1 MSLLSRLRHARPAQ
15 QPSGPAPP
23 PPPPP
28 PNSRVPPK
36 RREGHD
42 HIMCDDLASHTRL
55 PCPLARPR
63 CASARGAVSSSTTS
77 RDHRET
83 RGKSERQGLGLTGRK
98 SKSLTSSVRRRAD
111 LPLQRPWSCP
121 PSDISPLYNAPY
133 RTGTVPSSPRISLH
147 FQCFETSS
155 LHYLLLPLT
164 ITDNVSTVH
173 HYPPCTITLVLH
185 HILPDLPRHVFTTPS
200 GTPGQQTP

>member
-1 MSLLSRLRHARPAQ
+1 MRVWFCAQAGITEPPLFANRALSAIRSDIASNPAHAGRRKKVSLLPRLLPVATPAQHNSPAAQRRRRRRLRRIRRFRRSAERDTTTSCATTLPHPHG
-15 QPSGPAPP
+15 SHVL
-23 PPPPP
+23 
-28 PNSRVPPK
+28 SR
-36 RREGHD
+36 
-42 HIMCDDLASHTRL
+42 
-55 PCPLARPR
+55 
-63 CASARGAVSSSTTS
+63 ARGVHWCGEESSIIINHQP

-147 FQCFETSS
+147 F
-155 LHYLLLPLT
+155 
-164 ITDNVSTVH
+164 
-173 HYPPCTITLVLH
+173 
-185 HILPDLPRHVFTTPS
+185 
-200 GTPGQQTP
+200 